1 MITVWATTFRSTT
14 SCTPPVPDTA
24 LRGVLF
30 DLDGTLL
37 DTAPDMIG
45 ALNALLDEEGLPAV
59 PYDRA
64 RGHVSHGSLGL
75 ILIGFGADLPQP
87 RIDTL
92 RQRFLD
98 IYETRLSEGTGL
110 FPGMGEV
117 LDSLDANGIVWG
129 IVTNKPGFLT
139 DPLLQAL
146 GLHQRSRCIISGDT
160 LSQRKPHPAPLLYAA
175 RLCELA
181 ATDCLYIGDAERD
194 IMAGQAAGMRTA
206 IANWGYID
214 AADRPEAWG
223 ADIALERPL
232 DMLACFTPDA
242 RACY

>member
-1 MITVWATTFRSTT
+1 M
-14 SCTPPVPDTA
+14 PDTA
-24 LRGVLF
+24 LHGVLF

-59 PYDRA
+59 AYDSA

-75 ILIGFGADLPQP
+75 IRFGFGADLPQS

-110 FPGMGEV
+110 FPGMAEV
-117 LDSLDANGIVWG
+117 LGSLDANGIVWG

-146 GLHQRSRCIISGDT
+146 DLDTRSRCVVSGDT
-160 LSQRKPHPAPLLYAA
+160 LPQRKPHPAPLLHAA
-175 RLCELA
+175 ELCGLDS
-181 ATDCLYIGDAERD
+181 TDCLYVGDAERD
-194 IMAGQAAGMRTA
+194 IQAGRAAGMRTA

-214 AADRPEAWG
+214 AADCPAAWG

-232 DMLACFTPDA
+232 DTLVCFMPDA